1 MDKTRTTYNILIAD
15 DHQLVM
21 DGIKSLMT
29 KSKKFKIVREALNGQ
44 QAIDILNTSNIP
56 IHILLL
62 DVTMPLLSGIEV
74 CKIVKR
80 QHPNIKVLLVSMYH
94 STSVIKEA
102 LSAYNSVQ
110 IMSS

>member
-80 QHPNIKVLLVSMYH
+80 QHPNIKVLLVTSMLINNKHYYLFF
-94 STSVIKEA
+94 SCSKC
-102 LSAYNSVQ
+102 L
-110 IMSS
+110 